1 MKKNLLSLS
10 IATLIGG
17 LGLAGAANAGVSL
30 DGNDVAGQ
38 LTPTT
43 ATRLAFSNTGVGHIV
58 LVPYFSTQNGNAT
71 LLSLT
76 NTDIVN
82 GKAVKVRFRGAA
94 NSDDIF
100 DFQVFLS
107 PGDVWT
113 ANISQGADGRSRL
126 VTTDRSCT
134 LPANVNQSFVLDR
147 LPATFSAADRA
158 AQTREGYIEIFNMA
172 DVRPGT
178 ALFTATKHV
187 NGVAPCGS
195 NAAGLAALNALLV
208 DPANETAAFNLGF
221 DTPTTGL
228 TGGWTI
234 INTAGASVAW
244 SAKASALLA
253 ADAAGAP
260 ARGRLVFSPQTSE
273 VVAGTVINNLT
284 NDPLLRNPLSAV
296 ALTSRVIAAN
306 FDLPDLSTPYTGVGP
321 INEVS
326 PSLQANQVSGSFAVA
341 NVVNEYLTD
350 TTIAASTDWTFSSPT
365 RRYAVALDYSAT
377 PFNVIFSTAVDTG
390 AAGAV
395 GNAVDSLYYTPAN
408 TSRGTGANANLI
420 CVFPSPLG
428 QNITSFDRE
437 EQTPIGGFVISPGT
451 ATRLQLCGETS
462 VLSFNA
468 GGVAAAS
475 VLGATIARTDIDAT
489 YRDGWAN
496 IPTTGIGNGLPIL
509 GHAFFR
515 ATGPTVA
522 GRSTNFGIT
531 YEHSNR

>member
-10 IATLIGG
+10 IAALIGG
-17 LGLAGAANAGVSL
+17 IGFAGVANAGVSL
-30 DGNDVAGQ
+30 DGNDVAGA

-43 ATRLAFSNTGVGHIV
+43 ATQLTVNSAGIGHIL
-58 LVPYFSTQNGNAT
+58 LVPYFTTQNGNST

-113 ANISQGADGRSRL
+113 ANVSQGADGRSRL
-126 VTTDRSCT
+126 TTTDRSCT
-134 LPANVNQSFVLDR
+134 LPFNVNQSFVTDR

-158 AQTREGYIEIFNMA
+158 TQTREGYIEVFNMA

-234 INTAGASVAW
+234 INIAGASVAW
-244 SAKASALLA
+244 SGNATAVTATN
-253 ADAAGAP
+253 AGNVP
-260 ARGRLVFSPQTSE
+260 SRGRFVFSPQTSD
-273 VVAGTVINNLT
+273 VVAGTVINTLT
-284 NDPLLRNPLSAV
+284 NDPLLRNPGSVATLS
-296 ALTSRVIAAN
+296 SRVAAAN
-306 FDLPDLSTPYTGVGP
+306 YDLPDLSTPYVNAGA
-321 INEVS
+321 INDVS
-326 PSLQANQVSGSFAVA
+326 PSNQANQLSGSLAVNA
-341 NVVNEYLTD
+341 VLNEYLTD
-350 TTIAASTDWTFSSPT
+350 TSIAASTDWTFSSPT
-365 RRYAVALDYSAT
+365 RRYAVALDYSVT
-377 PFNVIFSTAVDTG
+377 PFNVIFATAIDTG

-395 GNAVDSLYYTPAN
+395 DNAVNSLYYTPAN
-408 TSRGTGANANLI
+408 TARGTGVSASLI

-428 QNITSFDRE
+428 QNITSYDRE

-451 ATRLQLCGETS
+451 ATRLQFCGETN

-468 GGVAAAS
+468 GGIAGAS
-475 VLGATIARTDIDAT
+475 VLGATIARIDIDAT

-496 IPTTGIGNGLPIL
+496 IPTTGLGAGLPII
-509 GHAFFR
+509 GNAFFR
-515 ATGPTVA
+515 ATGPAVA
-522 GRSTNFGIT
+522 GRSTNFGINYRHRT
-531 YEHSNR
+531 N